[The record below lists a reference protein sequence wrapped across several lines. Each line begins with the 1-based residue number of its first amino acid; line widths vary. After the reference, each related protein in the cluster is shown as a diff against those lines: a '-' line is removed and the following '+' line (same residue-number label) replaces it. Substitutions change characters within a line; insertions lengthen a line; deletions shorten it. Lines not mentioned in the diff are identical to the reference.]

1 MWPGP
6 SWALRSAR
14 RRRGDRSSEPVVGHL
29 ISTEEVAAALGTDA
43 STVRSYAATGYL
55 PRGTDLHGRRYW
67 PRHAVQARIDASD
80 QRHHPER
87 TGAGRQPGDP
97 RNRALAAPAAT
108 PKPARRR

>member
-1 MWPGP
+1 M
-6 SWALRSAR
+6 
-14 RRRGDRSSEPVVGHL
+14 
-29 ISTEEVAAALGTDA
+29 AAALGTDA